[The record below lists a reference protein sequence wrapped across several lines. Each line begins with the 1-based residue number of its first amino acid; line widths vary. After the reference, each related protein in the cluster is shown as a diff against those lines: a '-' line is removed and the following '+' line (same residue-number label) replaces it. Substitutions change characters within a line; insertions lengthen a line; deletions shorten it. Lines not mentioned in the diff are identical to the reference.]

1 MTEKQLKALEAIF
14 NSPNGETALDAILS
28 YSGIYDGGI
37 GSLGELTPN
46 DLVYRAGM
54 RDVAMMIARVAKSIE
69 IDKVFKRGLSNE

>member
-1 MTEKQLKALEAIF
+1 MTEKQLKSLEAIF
-14 NSPNGETALDAILS
+14 NSPNGEIALDAIFS

-37 GSLGELTPN
+37 GSLNELTPN
-46 DLVYRAGM
+46 DFVYRAGM